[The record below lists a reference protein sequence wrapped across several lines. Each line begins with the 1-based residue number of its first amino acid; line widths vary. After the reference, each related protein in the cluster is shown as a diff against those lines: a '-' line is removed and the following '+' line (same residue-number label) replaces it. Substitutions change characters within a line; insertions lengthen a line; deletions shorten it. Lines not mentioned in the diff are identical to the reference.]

1 MLASGPSCPRFDAQ
15 HSQKISEEKVVDV
28 AEVNQLHCLEQSDQW
43 LENGDRTNL
52 VLDCGKLVLQKNKAN
67 DPGAD
72 PSDGLKIRWP
82 DNCVETQFELSC

>member
-43 LENGDRTNL
+43 LENGDRTN
-52 VLDCGKLVLQKNKAN
+52 A
-67 DPGAD
+67 
-72 PSDGLKIRWP
+72 I
-82 DNCVETQFELSC
+82 